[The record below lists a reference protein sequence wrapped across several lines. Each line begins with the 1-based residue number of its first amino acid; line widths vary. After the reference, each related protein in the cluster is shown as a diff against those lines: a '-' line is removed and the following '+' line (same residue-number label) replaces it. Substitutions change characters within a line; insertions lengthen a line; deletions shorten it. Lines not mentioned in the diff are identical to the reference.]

1 MENKASTESHREMW
15 LLTSPTCLQV
25 PTKACFCRK
34 LTCSLGYVRAMG
46 NFLNHTLASSTIAS
60 TKIS

>member
-34 LTCSLGYVRAMG
+34 L
-46 NFLNHTLASSTIAS
+46 
-60 TKIS
+60 